1 MKHTFQFAWT
11 QTTRKVFSD
20 ILYERQRRRWSAIH
34 RAFSSNLG
42 KSDQPIHQP
51 VSAVTQADAAKA
63 DCFHNSWQLRFVI
76 VFGYNLLVT
85 QFLRGQQFVART
97 ASMAGRPRCSLS
109 PSTLSWLPLL
119 SSISSAEPIYVMVV
133 AVFNAII
140 ITVTKQLRNWFGN
153 VQNFWVC
160 EWHSNGLVLCRREK
174 GGDCIQD
181 LSLSVVKILL
191 FNKSPITTPFVNKC
205 QKWFSWLAK
214 AWGWWGRW
222 WVAGKV
228 KLVTTGSTCLEAKLS
243 YISLSEAF
251 SRLFYFISSPSAFL
265 QFELYY

>member
-153 VQNFWVC
+153 VQHF
-160 EWHSNGLVLCRREK
+160 E
-174 GGDCIQD
+174 
-181 LSLSVVKILL
+181 
-191 FNKSPITTPFVNKC
+191 FVNDTR
-205 QKWFSWLAK
+205 
-214 AWGWWGRW
+214 RW

-243 YISLSEAF
+243 YIHYRRHFRVF
-251 SRLFYFISSPSAFL
+251 STLYHHQGRFCNLNFIINYGRTFWSRSSNNIVITRPSVM
-265 QFELYY
+265 EVSP

>member
-11 QTTRKVFSD
+11 QNTQKVFSD
-20 ILYERQRRRWSAIH
+20 TLYERQRRRWSAIH

-119 SSISSAEPIYVMVV
+119 SSISSAEPIYVMNDTRM
-133 AVFNAII
+133 ASFCA
-140 ITVTKQLRNWFGN
+140 G
-153 VQNFWVC
+153 
-160 EWHSNGLVLCRREK
+160 GRREGTVYK
-174 GGDCIQD
+174 TWVSQLWG
-181 LSLSVVKILL
+181 
-191 FNKSPITTPFVNKC
+191 
-205 QKWFSWLAK
+205 FSCLTK
-214 AWGWWGRW
+214 AR
-222 WVAGKV
+222 
-228 KLVTTGSTCLEAKLS
+228 
-243 YISLSEAF
+243 
-251 SRLFYFISSPSAFL
+251 
-265 QFELYY
+265 

>member
-63 DCFHNSWQLRFVI
+63 DCFQNSWQLRFVI

-153 VQNFWVC
+153 VQHF
-160 EWHSNGLVLCRREK
+160 E
-174 GGDCIQD
+174 
-181 LSLSVVKILL
+181 
-191 FNKSPITTPFVNKC
+191 FVNDTR
-205 QKWFSWLAK
+205 
-214 AWGWWGRW
+214 RW

-251 SRLFYFISSPSAFL
+251 SRLFYFISSPRAFL

>member
-1 MKHTFQFAWT
+1 MMKHTFQFAWT

-20 ILYERQRRRWSAIH
+20 TLYERQRRRWSAIH

-140 ITVTKQLRNWFGN
+140 IMVIKQLRNWFGN
-153 VQNFWVC
+153 VHNFWVC
-160 EWHSNGLVLCRREK
+160 E
-174 GGDCIQD
+174 
-181 LSLSVVKILL
+181 
-191 FNKSPITTPFVNKC
+191 
-205 QKWFSWLAK
+205 
-214 AWGWWGRW
+214 
-222 WVAGKV
+222 
-228 KLVTTGSTCLEAKLS
+228 
-243 YISLSEAF
+243 
-251 SRLFYFISSPSAFL
+251 
-265 QFELYY
+265 